1 MTIMKKYIKPELI
14 IVETETQN
22 LMAGSE
28 SVNYDPTGTTTEV
41 LEPEYGEFNDDLYE

>member
-22 LMAGSE
+22 LMEG
-28 SVNYDPTGTTTEV
+28 SVNFDPTGNTTEV
-41 LEPEYGEFNDDLYE
+41 LAPDYGEFNDDLYE

>member
-22 LMAGSE
+22 LMVGSD
-28 SVNYDPTGTTTEV
+28 VDFDPTGTTTEV
-41 LEPEYGEFNDDLYE
+41 LAPDYGEFNDDLYE

>member
-22 LMAGSE
+22 LMEG
-28 SVNYDPTGTTTEV
+28 SVNFDPTGNT
-41 LEPEYGEFNDDLYE
+41 PEALAPDYGEFNDDLYE